1 MAKKSIDKDAIA
13 KYVYQRNEE
22 NYQNEQ
28 QRKENLRK
36 QVVVNRSSREHSTL
50 NNVATHSRM
59 PASYFAMR
67 WVNSDRTMR
76 NAAISGV
83 KPPIITSSG
92 RTFTC

>member
-36 QVVVNRSSREHSTL
+36 LVVNRPSREHSTL

-83 KPPIITSSG
+83 KPPIIASSG

>member
-1 MAKKSIDKDAIA
+1 MAKKSVDKDAIA

-36 QVVVNRSSREHSTL
+36 QVVVSRPSREHSTL

-67 WVNSDRTMR
+67 WVNSDR
-76 NAAISGV
+76 NLKAAAANGTV
-83 KPPIITSSG
+83 TPVITSSG
-92 RTFTC
+92 RTFTT